1 MKRIHLFLFA
11 VIYLVGCNPTEPRP
25 RWNVKLNQ
33 KYRSGE
39 IIKTDSSI
47 IEYGKYR
54 NFNQFYEIT
63 KNDDTLTFI
72 SYTTITDS
80 IEKNINTNDFQMNLG
95 LISIRDSTYLHTPFG
110 TEKIIKIY
118 TNNAGLSDATATTYF
133 LSSGRPILYS
143 WDSWARYFTYSHTKQ
158 DQAIIEALEKDT
170 TGFFHLR
177 KPPLPVP
184 PGKE

>member
-1 MKRIHLFLFA
+1 MGIETNYLLLIA
-11 VIYLVGCNPTEPRP
+11 IIYLAGCNPPEPRP
-25 RWNVKLNQ
+25 RWNVEVNQ

-47 IEYGKYR
+47 MEYGKYR
-54 NFNQFYEIT
+54 NFNLFYEIT
-63 KNDDTLTFI
+63 QNDDTLTFI
-72 SYTTITDS
+72 SSTTITES
-80 IEKNINTNDFQMNLG
+80 IEKNINTNGFQMNLA
-95 LISIRDSTYLHTPFG
+95 LLSIRDSTYLHTPFG
-110 TEKIIKIY
+110 MEKIIKIY
-118 TNNAGLSDATATTYF
+118 TKTAGISDARATTYF

-143 WDSWARYFTYSHTKQ
+143 WDSWARYFTYSHTKR

-184 PGKE
+184 P